1 MTTGDKGDAFEVVSE
16 NTDDEPAY
24 IVVNGDESWVAN
36 YGRMEGE
43 LTWEGEDLSNVT
55 TDNSSL
61 ANEETSFSSQDL
73 SIVTA
78 SMDYD
83 GIECKPSE
91 DTLAK
96 VMGDKMENDTWPGA
110 MLEHF
115 QAEINLRFA
124 DSRDA

>member
-24 IVVNGDESWVAN
+24 IVVNEDEPWLAN

-43 LTWEGEDLSNVT
+43 LIWEGEDLSNVT
-55 TDNSSL
+55 TNNSSP

-78 SMDYD
+78 SMVYD
-83 GIECKPSE
+83 GIECKPS
-91 DTLAK
+91 
-96 VMGDKMENDTWPGA
+96 G
-110 MLEHF
+110 
-115 QAEINLRFA
+115 QQ
-124 DSRDA
+124 